1 MSLDN
6 LQFHFSR
13 IILDGLDNK
22 ETLINIKENLLQIK
36 SILEQ
41 EDQMECKEN
50 HQDNNKIQSST
61 IVKKSNQADI
71 TPFTVRKIVPIVLEE
86 NEINR

>member
-1 MSLDN
+1 
-6 LQFHFSR
+6 
-13 IILDGLDNK
+13 
-22 ETLINIKENLLQIK
+22 
-36 SILEQ
+36 
-41 EDQMECKEN
+41 MECKEN

-61 IVKKSNQADI
+61 IVKKRNQADI

>member
-1 MSLDN
+1 MDELDN
-6 LQFHFSR
+6 NEKF
-13 IILDGLDNK
+13 
-22 ETLINIKENLLQIK
+22 INIKENLLQIK

-41 EDQMECKEN
+41 KDQMECKEN
-50 HQDNNKIQSST
+50 HQDNIKIQSST
-61 IVKKSNQADI
+61 IVKKNNQADI

>member
-6 LQFHFSR
+6 FQFHLCR
-13 IILDGLDNK
+13 INLDGLDNE
-22 ETLINIKENLLQIK
+22 ETLIDIKKNLLQIK

-50 HQDNNKIQSST
+50 HQDNIKIQSST